1 MTMCIDDLAC
11 FKVLHQD
18 FTTGWNDQSN
28 YTQIWVKNDAYIPL
42 NQISIQDDPDI
53 AVSLA
58 DIIFRRSNIYYQ
70 AQQVV

>member
-11 FKVLHQD
+11 FIVLHQD

-42 NQISIQDDPDI
+42 NQISI
-53 AVSLA
+53 
-58 DIIFRRSNIYYQ
+58 
-70 AQQVV
+70 